1 METDG
6 CWILEIFGTQV
17 TNKKRQLCPSF
28 PGKLSIFFGYDMTTS
43 KTRPLCNVSKVEATF
58 HVQIFIGLKT
68 CRSRILSYSLL

>member
-28 PGKLSIFFGYDMTTS
+28 PGKLSIFLAMIRQQQ
-43 KTRPLCNVSKVEATF
+43 KP
-58 HVQIFIGLKT
+58 GLYVMLAK
-68 CRSRILSYSLL
+68 LKPHFMFKSLLD